1 MAEIGN
7 ISGNVSFLLPFAS
20 VLGVQGYTALVSV
33 LLVLLVPPQLFLS
46 ILTIAG
52 LCTGKTFRKIKAQR
66 NLMIGIAA
74 MGFVSS
80 MSLLMYAIAEYLFL
94 NHKKDT
100 GVVFC
105 HVATLF
111 SHIDSGISNYLLASL
126 SVIVLIIIRYGIQK
140 IKMIYLNIALF
151 VVVAFV
157 FLLGFTYLFPSA
169 INFSFQFDGVLC
181 LPIASFAGIAGTGL
195 VLALIDIP
203 SRLITIGVIIAS
215 VIFIKK
221 YSIKEDR
228 KLKVAMIKFIVML
241 VILNVVYF
249 APYIALVIF
258 LVVIIPQNQSAS
270 DIYKNLAIY
279 IQLNYFIVPS
289 VSAIVTPLMMIAVFR
304 PLRIAIKRLPPFHCV
319 FDNEDKNDTSA
330 ERTTS
335 TTTPAS

>member
-1 MAEIGN
+1 
-7 ISGNVSFLLPFAS
+7 
-20 VLGVQGYTALVSV
+20 
-33 LLVLLVPPQLFLS
+33 
-46 ILTIAG
+46 
-52 LCTGKTFRKIKAQR
+52 
-66 NLMIGIAA
+66 MIGIAA

-105 HVATLF
+105 HAATLF

-181 LPIASFAGIAGTGL
+181 LPIASFAGIAGTVL

-289 VSAIVTPLMMIAVFR
+289 VPAIVTPLMMIAVFR
-304 PLRIAIKRLPPFHCV
+304 PLRVAIKRLPPFHCV
-319 FDNEDKNDTSA
+319 FDDKDEDDTEQTA
-330 ERTTS
+330 S
-335 TTTPAS
+335 TTISAS